1 MSTKCPHGCQNVH
14 FRPNVRKMSAKCPE
28 KMSTC
33 PEPRNPKH
41 YPDQCLRGFCSN
53 IRTNVQMS
61 TQCPNVHISRQ
72 KCRKN
77 VHTNVQQTIRLLI
90 CAQPL
95 GLSDGPAISPMK
107 SGCTCR
113 DVHSSHRV
121 TMYCL
126 SIVSIG
132 VAQAHPRRFV
142 GGLARRF
149 NVQT

>member
-1 MSTKCPHGCQNVH
+1 MEKCPRNVH
-14 FRPNVRKMSAKCPE
+14 KAVQMSIFDQMSSKCPE
-28 KMSTC
+28 KMSKC
-33 PEPRNPKH
+33 PEPRSQQH
-41 YPDQCLRGFCSN
+41 HPDQCLQGVRSN
-53 IRTNVQMS
+53 VRTNVQMS

-77 VHTNVQQTIRLLI
+77 VHANVPQTIGLLNR
-90 CAQPL
+90 AQPL
-95 GLSDGPAISPMK
+95 GLSDGPAISPLK
-107 SGCTCR
+107 SDCTCR

-121 TMYCL
+121 TMDCL

-132 VAQAHPRRFV
+132 VAQSHPRCFV